1 MTSLLDAL
9 LSQSTGASLPQ
20 PSSRRAPGQL
30 ASGLWAHGLWSQ
42 ERRQEQGSLPP
53 PAHAVHRSGQ
63 LGVTHGCSLSP
74 GTRWGGSSPSP
85 ADWFWLG
92 GGSLRGACCLEVF
105 SWPWSCSLA
114 SQMWTRSRPLSAE
127 SAGHAAEVL
136 WVPPV
141 ITGCPRPPCP
151 ACSRLLEAGRWA
163 GSAWPCAEARVWG
176 CCLQS
181 ARGGGPGT
189 SPDVGLQ
196 QGLEMLCDGNP
207 CF

>member
-127 SAGHAAEVL
+127 SAG
-136 WVPPV
+136 
-141 ITGCPRPPCP
+141 
-151 ACSRLLEAGRWA
+151 
-163 GSAWPCAEARVWG
+163 
-176 CCLQS
+176 
-181 ARGGGPGT
+181 ARGGGPVGPACHHRL
-189 SPDVGLQ
+189 SPPPLPGLLPPPGSRTLGWVRVALCRGPGLGVLSAECPWRRPRRFSGRGPAAGVGNAL
-196 QGLEMLCDGNP
+196 
-207 CF
+207 